1 MNGLLL
7 PIDGVTNQSNAEE
20 IKFPRKTIS
29 SDVIFFTHISAD

>member
-20 IKFPRKTIS
+20 IKIS
-29 SDVIFFTHISAD
+29 QKIIASDVIFFTHISAD